1 MLHKVLKGEG
11 IMIEKYK
18 QKLLDKKINTY
29 FVCVGDKNYNIQKE
43 VIVPANP
50 TCNCYSVAKA
60 FTVTTIGILYD
71 QGLLKPSD
79 FLCDILRK
87 YVPRDIDEKWL
98 KVTIHDVLL
107 HKVGFDK
114 GVLDIDCEDASLYPS
129 TDYLQ
134 MVFKTKLTYDPG
146 TVYQYTDASYYL
158 LSRVVAEISGK
169 DLAAVLRPILMEKM
183 QFKELAWSTC
193 PHGYSMGATGLY
205 LRTEDMVK
213 LGILYL
219 NKGMWKKERIISED
233 WVNKV
238 IANGY
243 EFTPLKDGWYA
254 KGGMCGQL
262 LMFNNELGQAIACH
276 SYEKKIPYDIFL
288 ES

>member
-79 FLCDILRK
+79 FLCEILRK
-87 YVPRDIDEKWL
+87 YLPRDIDKKWL

-114 GVLDIDCEDASLYPS
+114 GMLDIDCEDASLYPS

-169 DLAAVLRPILMEKM
+169 D
-183 QFKELAWSTC
+183 
-193 PHGYSMGATGLY
+193 
-205 LRTEDMVK
+205 
-213 LGILYL
+213 
-219 NKGMWKKERIISED
+219 
-233 WVNKV
+233 
-238 IANGY
+238 
-243 EFTPLKDGWYA
+243 
-254 KGGMCGQL
+254 
-262 LMFNNELGQAIACH
+262 FNE
-276 SYEKKIPYDIFL
+276 
-288 ES
+288 